1 MSDEEK
7 PEISEDNLR
16 TTIWR
21 QMDLGKK
28 DDQRFLVTI
37 GVILLVV
44 AVGLVFFFF
53 SVLDSSN

>member
-1 MSDEEK
+1 M
-7 PEISEDNLR
+7 SEDNLR

-37 GVILLVV
+37 GVILLIV
-44 AVGLVFFFF
+44 AVALVIFFF
-53 SVLDSSN
+53 SVLDSTN

>member
-1 MSDEEK
+1 MSDEER
-7 PEISEDNLR
+7 PEMSEDNLR

-37 GVILLVV
+37 GVILLIV
-44 AVGLVFFFF
+44 AVALVIFFF
-53 SVLDSSN
+53 SVLDSTN

>member
-37 GVILLVV
+37 GVVLLVV
-44 AVGLVFFFF
+44 AVGLVIFFF

>member
-1 MSDEEK
+1 MTDEER
-7 PEISEDNLR
+7 PEMSEDNLR

-37 GVILLVV
+37 GVILLLV
-44 AVGLVFFFF
+44 AVGLVIFFF
-53 SVLDSSN
+53 SVLDSTG

>member
-1 MSDEEK
+1 MTDEER
-7 PEISEDNLR
+7 PEMSEDNLR

-37 GVILLVV
+37 GVILLIV
-44 AVGLVFFFF
+44 AVGLVIFFF
-53 SVLDSSN
+53 SVLDSTG